1 MERQAVEKEQVV
13 DSEAVL
19 GWPEASAL
27 ETCTEGS
34 VRGGWGEAQN
44 GGRRKQLP
52 AGLTTVW
59 IRTLER

>member
-1 MERQAVEKEQVV
+1 MEKEQEV

-44 GGRRKQLP
+44 GGRKEAAPSRP
-52 AGLTTVW
+52 YHCVDGW
-59 IRTLER
+59 FYSNES